1 MGLFGNKGQSKVV
14 GAAVTSKGREQKALK
29 SVVKSNGVDPEHL
42 EYVEDKRSKTAKV
55 VNKDTGKTLGRFGW

>member
-29 SVVKSNGVDPEHL
+29 SVVKSNGVDPENL
-42 EYVEDKRSKTAKV
+42 TYTEDKRSKTAKV
-55 VNKDTGKTLGRFGW
+55 TDTRSGKTVGRFGW